1 MKISVVILT
10 FNEEIHLQRCLDS
23 AKAISDDIHVVD
35 SFSTDKTS
43 EIARENLVNFYQ
55 RKWEKSHAKQ
65 LNWALAS
72 LPFQGEWIL
81 RLDADEYLTSELIHE
96 IENELPNLTSEV
108 NGIYLPLRRVFMGR
122 HIKRGGANGV
132 KILRLF
138 RLGKA
143 ISQQKWMDERMVITS
158 GQTASFKGEF
168 VDENLNDISW
178 WINKHNNYAAREA
191 IDVLSSNFTYSGKK
205 GPDETI
211 LSKASQKGLYNR
223 FPLFFR
229 SFLYFFYR
237 YFIQLGFLDGK
248 EGFVWHFMQG
258 WWYRTLVDVLL
269 LEVRVKYGKDTEA
282 IKTHFSKKYNIDF

>member
-10 FNEEIHLQRCLDS
+10 FNEEIHLQRCLNS
-23 AKAISDDIHVVD
+23 AKKISNDIHVVD
-35 SFSTDKTS
+35 SFSTDGTI
-43 EIARENLVNFYQ
+43 EIAKNSHVNVYQ

-65 LNWALAS
+65 LNWALAT

-81 RLDADEYLTSELIHE
+81 RLDADEYLSPELILE
-96 IENELPNLTSEV
+96 IKNELPDINSEV

-158 GQTASFKGEF
+158 GLTASFKGEF

-191 IDVLSSNFTYSGKK
+191 IDVLSTNFQYYNKK
-205 GPDETI
+205 NSDNTI
-211 LSKASQKGLYNR
+211 LNKASQKGLYNR
-223 FPLFFR
+223 LPLFFR

-269 LEVRVKYGKDTEA
+269 FEVRIKYGQDTKA

>member
-1 MKISVVILT
+1 MGYIFPCEGFLW
-10 FNEEIHLQRCLDS
+10 EG
-23 AKAISDDIHVVD
+23 
-35 SFSTDKTS
+35 TS
-43 EIARENLVNFYQ
+43 KGAGPL
-55 RKWEKSHAKQ
+55 
-65 LNWALAS
+65 AL
-72 LPFQGEWIL
+72 
-81 RLDADEYLTSELIHE
+81 
-96 IENELPNLTSEV
+96 
-108 NGIYLPLRRVFMGR
+108 
-122 HIKRGGANGV
+122 

-158 GQTASFKGEF
+158 GQTACFKGEF
-168 VDENLNDISW
+168 VDDNLNDISW

-191 IDVLSSNFTYSGKK
+191 IDVLSSNFNYSDKK
-205 GPDETI
+205 VSDETI

-223 FPLFFR
+223 LPLFFR

-269 LEVRVKYGKDTEA
+269 LEVRVKYGKDTKA
-282 IKTHFSKKYNIDF
+282 IKTHFSEKYNIDF